1 MSDQPAAQSATLD
14 GRSFHGVVLEAGK
27 TSGDADT
34 LVFANGRFRS
44 SACEQYEYGDG
55 AYTSW
60 RDGNGIRFTAETES
74 PKYGRLRWHGTVTGG
89 RLDGTLTMLR
99 DGAVA
104 GEKWV
109 LAGEPMAS
117 SADCGSA

>member
-1 MSDQPAAQSATLD
+1 MSDHPAAQSATLD

-60 RDGNGIRFTAETES
+60 RDGNGIRFTA
-74 PKYGRLRWHGTVTGG
+74 R
-89 RLDGTLTMLR
+89 LTMWS
-99 DGAVA
+99 GATATFRSIASPNQSNVP
-104 GEKWV
+104 
-109 LAGEPMAS
+109 LATRSNG
-117 SADCGSA
+117 

>member
-1 MSDQPAAQSATLD
+1 MSDQPASHPASLD

-27 TSGDADT
+27 TSGDTDT

-44 SACEQYEYGDG
+44 SACEQYGDG
-55 AYTSW
+55 GYTSW
-60 RDGNGIRFTAETES
+60 REGNGIRFTAETES

-99 DGAVA
+99 DGTAV

-109 LAGEPMAS
+109 LAGEPMEKT
-117 SADCGSA
+117 ADCGGA